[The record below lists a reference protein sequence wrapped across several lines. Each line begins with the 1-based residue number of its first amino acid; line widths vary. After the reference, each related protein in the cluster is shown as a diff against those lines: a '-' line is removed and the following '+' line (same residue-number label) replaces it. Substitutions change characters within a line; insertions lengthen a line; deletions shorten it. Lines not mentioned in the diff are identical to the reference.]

1 MRGLVPV
8 SLPLDPKPGSLR
20 SDNYHP
26 VVKTSPVHA
35 LFPVLT
41 KCASNLVPRV
51 LYLLLTRVREEPGNE
66 VGTPATEILN
76 NKAINK
82 IIKYATYTSPIT
94 QLIWPQPPPPPPKKE
109 KFAEPLFF
117 VSPRHYSRP
126 KRNWK
131 QCSCKIFGG
140 QIRRIMGYVQV
151 AYIFEEVMYSP
162 HWPPGFQIHLS
173 VED

>member
-8 SLPLDPKPGSLR
+8 SLPLDPKPGSLK

-26 VVKTSPVHA
+26 VVKTSPLHA

-76 NKAINK
+76 NRAINK

-94 QLIWPQPPPPPPKKE
+94 QLIWPHPPPPLQKKKNLQNLCFSFLLGIIAVPRE
-109 KFAEPLFF
+109 TENNARAKF
-117 VSPRHYSRP
+117 S
-126 KRNWK
+126 
-131 QCSCKIFGG
+131 GG
-140 QIRRIMGYVQV
+140 K
-151 AYIFEEVMYSP
+151 
-162 HWPPGFQIHLS
+162 
-173 VED
+173 